1 MPSPASGATSASA
14 ESSAGASLRVRE
26 LPPGAR
32 LGPFI
37 ELTWQMNARDPQWVP
52 PLRMVFEQLLD
63 RRKHPFHEHAT
74 VAYFLA
80 ERDGTPVGRIAA
92 VVNHRSNEFHEDRIG
107 FFGLFESVDDPAV
120 ASALLEAAAA
130 WLKGQGMETMRGP
143 FNLSTNDELYSPG
156 VLFEGFDT
164 PPVFMMGH
172 NPPYYARL
180 MDAAGL
186 AKAKDLVAYWLPH
199 NQPPERLLKGV
210 ERAGKREGWRIR
222 PVRMKEL
229 KKEIGVIQE
238 VYNSAWERNWGF
250 VPMTH
255 AEFENMAKE
264 FRPVVDPDL
273 ILIAEKDDGEPI
285 GFMLAIPDFNQAIKH
300 LPDGRLFP
308 FGFLK
313 FLWHKRKI
321 RTARLMTLGLKPG
334 YQSSGIGAAMY
345 LRCFQQGAEKGY
357 LNAEGSWILEDNGKM
372 CQAMEK
378 IGAHIYK
385 RYRVYERPL

>member
-1 MPSPASGATSASA
+1 MPSPASAASSASA
-14 ESSAGASLRVRE
+14 DRNAGAPVRVRE
-26 LPPGAR
+26 LPPGTT

-37 ELTWQMNARDPQWVP
+37 ELSWRMNARDPQWVP

-63 RRKHPFHEHAT
+63 RRRHPFHQHAT

-80 ERDGTPVGRIAA
+80 ERGGEPVGRIAA

-120 ASALLEAAAA
+120 STPLLEAAAA

-273 ILIAEKDDGEPI
+273 VLIAEKDDGEPI

-357 LNAEGSWILEDNGKM
+357 QNAEGSWILEDNGKM